1 MKILI
6 TKYHEFRS
14 PLKKVFSFTCFSLV
28 IYSYPVSTMALDIRR
43 VIDSIE
49 RYEPV
54 DLTAYKVPASSIA
67 GIGKILELYLRK
79 IKLQNYYFQFFYA
92 LRELIE
98 NAKKAN
104 LKRVYFKQNNLD
116 LNNPEHYEQGMQSFK
131 GEVYSRISEYE
142 NLLKESGLYVR
153 TTFAVDDTHF
163 YITITNNVHISP
175 AEEERINERLNRSQ
189 GFSSVEEAFQTVL
202 DSSEGAGLGI
212 VMLVLMLR
220 KIGLD
225 RNAFSIQGFNGA
237 TVARVSIPR
246 HDLVVRHLSDLAGRI
261 REELQQIPQFP
272 EHILTL
278 QRLIEDPEVAFNRI
292 EHTISMDPG
301 LAAELLRMVNSAAFG
316 IHRRVKTISEA
327 ISLMGLKG
335 IRDLITAYGT
345 VKIMVERYGE
355 MEELW
360 NHCYRVAVYASSIA
374 RRYSLRKIYE
384 IVYSSSLLHDLGRV
398 LVDFLSPE
406 FFNKLRRFS
415 TEKKIPPEEFERF
428 AIGTHHAEVGALMA
442 EGWEYPEAITETI
455 RHHHTP
461 DACPKKYTDLV
472 QTVYL
477 ANFLDDLDRGR
488 ASADQL
494 SPEVMNRFS
503 LHSTDSQQEL
513 LQKLKEEFE
522 GLSKVQD

>member
-1 MKILI
+1 M
-6 TKYHEFRS
+6 
-14 PLKKVFSFTCFSLV
+14 
-28 IYSYPVSTMALDIRR
+28 
-43 VIDSIE
+43 
-49 RYEPV
+49 
-54 DLTAYKVPASSIA
+54 
-67 GIGKILELYLRK
+67 
-79 IKLQNYYFQFFYA
+79 
-92 LRELIE
+92 
-98 NAKKAN
+98 
-104 LKRVYFKQNNLD
+104 
-116 LNNPEHYEQGMQSFK
+116 
-131 GEVYSRISEYE
+131 
-142 NLLKESGLYVR
+142 SGLPLQWTR
-153 TTFAVDDTHF
+153 PTF

-225 RNAFSIQGFNGA
+225 RKAFSIQGFNGA

-246 HDLVVRHLSDLAGRI
+246 HDLVVQHLSDLTGRI
-261 REELQQIPQFP
+261 RKELQQIPQFP

-406 FFNKLRRFS
+406 FFDKLRRFS
-415 TEKKIPPEEFERF
+415 TEKKIPPEEFECF

-461 DACPKKYTDLV
+461 DACP
-472 QTVYL
+472 
-477 ANFLDDLDRGR
+477 
-488 ASADQL
+488 
-494 SPEVMNRFS
+494 
-503 LHSTDSQQEL
+503 
-513 LQKLKEEFE
+513 EEIHGSGPD
-522 GLSKVQD
+522 GLSGKLSRRSGPGKSLRGPAVSGGYESILPAQYGFTAGTAAETQGGVRRAVKSAGLIIQHCQSALLRVD